1 MNLTPDKPTARDLLD
16 RCRILTHSM
25 LEIDEHGPNYVLLLL
40 LLLLLILADQLHLL
54 YEAFKE
60 AEELEMRREK
70 LPE

>member
-25 LEIDEHGPNYVLLLL
+25 LEIDEHGPNYVLLL
-40 LLLLLILADQLHLL
+40 ILADQLHLL

>member
-1 MNLTPDKPTARDLLD
+1 
-16 RCRILTHSM
+16 M
-25 LEIDEHGPNYVLLLL
+25 LEIDEHGPNYV
-40 LLLLLILADQLHLL
+40 LLLILADQLHLL